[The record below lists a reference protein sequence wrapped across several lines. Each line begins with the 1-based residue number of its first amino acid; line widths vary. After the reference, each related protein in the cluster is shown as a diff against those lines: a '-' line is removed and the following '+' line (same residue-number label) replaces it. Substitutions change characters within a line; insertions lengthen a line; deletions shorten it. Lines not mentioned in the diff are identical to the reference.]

1 MATVKKIQPRQ
12 NYLGAGGWVW
22 AGRYGLERYLYILHR
37 VTGLGIILFGI
48 MHLVETTIFRIQGRD
63 VWEATM
69 ALLDKPWFEVG
80 LYLVAVAFIFHA
92 LNGLRLILQELGFAL
107 GKPVRPIYPYKDAL
121 RKKRLGTMIM
131 LAVVFIFALI
141 FLFDFIVA
149 GGGR

>member
-22 AGRYGLERYLYILHR
+22 AGRYGLERYLYLLHR
-37 VTGLGIILFGI
+37 ITGLGIILFG
-48 MHLVETTIFRIQGRD
+48 MLHLVETTIFRVQGQD
-63 VWEATM
+63 MWEATI
-69 ALLDKPWFEVG
+69 ALLRKPWFEVG

-121 RKKRLGTMIM
+121 RKKRLGTIFM
-131 LAVVFIFALI
+131 LAVIFIFALV

-149 GGGR
+149 GGR

>member
-37 VTGLGIILFGI
+37 VTGLGIILFG
-48 MHLVETTIFRIQGRD
+48 MLHLVETTIFRIQGQD
-63 VWEATM
+63 TWEATM
-69 ALLDKPWFEVG
+69 ALLSKPWFEVG

-92 LNGLRLILQELGFAL
+92 LNGLRLILQGLGFAL

-121 RKKRLGTMIM
+121 RKKRLGMMIM
-131 LAVVFIFALI
+131 LAVIFIFALV

-149 GGGR
+149 GGR